1 MKAQSYFTPPDIIRL
16 HTANVLSFI
25 ERGVACY
32 VHACDSILNSI
43 DRIQTR
49 LLRSVGVSD
58 DEALLNF
65 RLAPLSMGRCI
76 ALLGFLHRIVLGR
89 ASPQIQML
97 FPRAAARSVRDRISA
112 RPAASRSAMAS
123 NSLIESPPIQT
134 VQKKYIRYG
143 PVLQRITTMHRG

>member
-49 LLRSVGVSD
+49 LLRSVGVSEE
-58 DEALLNF
+58 EALLNF

-97 FPRAAARSVRDRISA
+97 FPRAAARSVRDQISA
-112 RPAASRSAMAS
+112 RARGGAQRHSKQLGDRVHPRPSKWCEACSYRVKHRKM
-123 NSLIESPPIQT
+123 
-134 VQKKYIRYG
+134 
-143 PVLQRITTMHRG
+143 VLP